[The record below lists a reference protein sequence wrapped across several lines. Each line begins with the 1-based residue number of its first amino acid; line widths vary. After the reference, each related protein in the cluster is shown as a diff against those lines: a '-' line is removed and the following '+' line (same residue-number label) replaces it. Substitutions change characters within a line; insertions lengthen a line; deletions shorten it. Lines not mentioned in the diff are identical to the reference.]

1 MLLEKKLLEFKEE
14 VRAYIIF
21 QENSNKYS
29 YSIDILKDLTDI
41 GSNKL
46 SLFFR
51 NSNYRLHG
59 AKKVLHLELLLTEL
73 MEML

>member
-1 MLLEKKLLEFKEE
+1 MNLFVILDF
-14 VRAYIIF
+14 
-21 QENSNKYS
+21 YS
-29 YSIDILKDLTDI
+29 V